1 MVKKI
6 EFITGFDINE
16 TFFGVQTV
24 SAKGGKELADKINEL
39 ICVVN
44 KLHIEANNN
53 ARIRAS
59 HEKQIDE
66 LKTKDKPELTD
77 EDLRN
82 MMRDPKYWR
91 DGDSATIRKV
101 QNGFNKLYGGNK

>member
-44 KLHIEANNN
+44 KLNIEANDN

-66 LKTKDKPELTD
+66 LKTKDKPESTE

-91 DGDSATIRKV
+91 DKDPEITQKI
-101 QNGFNKLYGGNK
+101 QNGFNKLYGDKN